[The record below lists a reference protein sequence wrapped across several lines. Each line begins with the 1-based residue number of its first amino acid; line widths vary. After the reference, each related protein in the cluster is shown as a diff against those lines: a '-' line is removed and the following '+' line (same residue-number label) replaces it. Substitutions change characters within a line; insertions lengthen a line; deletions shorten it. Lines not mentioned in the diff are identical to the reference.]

1 MTILDNYKKFSFTVI
16 VIRIQ
21 PLGFRLVEVTKD
33 CDAANSGKLLHRGQF
48 PWRHW
53 RVPKNHQGNPFPLTT
68 GKTWH
73 ATHENCW
80 GNDFEMIT
88 IQMTGKQD
96 KMFKS
101 SPLKK
106 SVSFF
111 HGNGLKVK
119 AT

>member
-1 MTILDNYKKFSFTVI
+1 
-16 VIRIQ
+16 
-21 PLGFRLVEVTKD
+21 
-33 CDAANSGKLLHRGQF
+33 
-48 PWRHW
+48 
-53 RVPKNHQGNPFPLTT
+53 
-68 GKTWH
+68 
-73 ATHENCW
+73 
-80 GNDFEMIT
+80 MIT